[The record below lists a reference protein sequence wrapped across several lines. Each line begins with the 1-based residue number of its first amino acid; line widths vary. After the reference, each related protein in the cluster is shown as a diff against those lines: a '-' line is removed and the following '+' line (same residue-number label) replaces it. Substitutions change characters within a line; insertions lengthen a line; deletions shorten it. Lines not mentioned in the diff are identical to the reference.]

1 MKLSITEVLLTLN
14 NGGTVEQ
21 LQTEIRDVVAAVQ
34 DAGGTGTVTLKLS
47 IKKNGD
53 IGVLVSDSISSTKPK
68 VKSADSMFFVTD
80 DHSLT
85 RKNPDQFTLME
96 ANS

>member
-1 MKLSITEVLLTLN
+1 M
-14 NGGTVEQ
+14 EQ
-21 LQTEIRDVVAAVQ
+21 LQSEIRDVTAAVR

-53 IGVLVSDSISSTKPK
+53 IGVLVSDSITSTKPK

-80 DHSLT
+80 DNNLT
-85 RKNPDQFTLME
+85 RKNPDQFNLME
-96 ANS
+96 VNS